1 MEIFILVITFLIGI
15 NLGWNA
21 REMYARHITE
31 SILSKFEQLQDGTI
45 EQDVIYI
52 TIELDSGMFYAYHK
66 ESSVFITQANTREKL
81 EKQLAEL
88 FPDKRFGCTPKNL
101 KECGFI
107 K

>member
-31 SILSKFEQLQDGTI
+31 SILSKFEQSQD
-45 EQDVIYI
+45 ENLEDVIYI
-52 TIELDSGMFYAYHK
+52 TIELDSGIFYAYHK

-81 EKQLAEL
+81 EKQLAAL
-88 FPDKRFGCTPKNL
+88 YPNKRFGCTPRNL

-107 K
+107 Q